1 MKKLLQNE
9 RGLSLIVA
17 ILFMVITGI
26 LVAALMS
33 SSVHNIIFGQ
43 NELDQKRAFYAAEA
57 GVEHL
62 RSMGG
67 EEVYNNYAND
77 DENGNKIIPDEIPDE
92 DYEDLYKD
100 NNELDVSYEVNYLGK
115 TDDGESKGFES
126 IGIVKSGYGEF
137 QQSITFD
144 FDRGGGIEGIYTLLY
159 AMSNTSLYRAEA
171 THDSSP
177 SRKYE
182 PGAGDNWTDKW
193 KEVASDFEEGD
204 IDFEDYDDLEMI
216 SQVSIWTDRHRQ
228 YEKGEFVMHTVEP
241 SGADTGDYT
250 VDNMLLFELLTAAE
264 ESDEYDLD
272 DINEWSGFIE
282 TFQKLFDKDFEG
294 EGEFEEFKQGQTYR
308 DEHRIY
314 SPYLELKGNEEEP
327 DEWNSSKDYEEG
339 DMVEYEGDYYEAIID
354 NEDEE
359 PDDESEFWERTSDPR
374 DWTNIEI
381 IDSVIIV
388 DGTLDMSN
396 VELRNTLVIVR
407 DRIEFGGTQ
416 TLDSSMII
424 GFNEIFGDD
433 THAISGLPSVDIE
446 GETIEHEQW
455 PIIRDIINTA
465 VDPEDF
471 VWSDELSYWRAR

>member
-1 MKKLLQNE
+1 MRHLQNE
-9 RGLSLIVA
+9 KGVSLIMA
-17 ILFMVITGI
+17 MILLAVVGV

-62 RSMGG
+62 LSFGG
-67 EEVYNNYAND
+67 QNVYNNYAND
-77 DENGNKIIPDEIPDE
+77 DNGNPIISRQYLYEYNDEIE
-92 DYEDLYKD
+92 EAYYKV
-100 NNELDVSYEVNYLGK
+100 EFLGW
-115 TDDGESKGFES
+115 DSEGESKGFES
-126 IGIVKSGYGEF
+126 IGTVKSGYGEF
-137 QQSITFD
+137 QQSIIFD

-159 AMSNTSLYRAEA
+159 AMSNTSLYRAKE
-171 THDSSP
+171 THYSNPD
-177 SRKYE
+177 RKNE
-182 PGAGDNWTDKW
+182 PGAGDNWEEKW
-193 KEVASDFEEGD
+193 EIVASEFEEGD

-282 TFQKLFDKDFEG
+282 TFQELFDKDFER

-354 NEDEE
+354 NEGEE

-446 GETIEHEQW
+446 GETVDHEQW